1 MSLISISMLLS
12 HKDVTKGLRQLQ
24 KWVLYSQGESNI
36 PQDMNTPSSNW
47 REQSS
52 EETSSNPIKRK
63 QELEIL
69 YVESFI
75 EYIGFIVPQLFI
87 SNNNLLY
94 MVFYNILT
102 CKYESSMFHFNGQR
116 AHINIVCPTH
126 PQLPLSTYLISPSLL
141 LFAWIPKQTEL
152 GSKWSRCFYQSQ

>member
-63 QELEIL
+63 QNHDPCRIL
-69 YVESFI
+69 HRIYWFL
-75 EYIGFIVPQLFI
+75 VPQLFI
-87 SNNNLLY
+87 SNNNILH

-102 CKYESSMFHFNGQR
+102 LQIWKLHVPFQWSMGTHK
-116 AHINIVCPTH
+116 HSLSHPSTITPINIFNP
-126 PQLPLSTYLISPSLL
+126 PSLL

>member
-1 MSLISISMLLS
+1 MGAYAGMSLISISMLLS

-47 REQSS
+47 REQRS

-69 YVESFI
+69 YSVLCRILHRIYWFYSPPTVYFKQQHTA
-75 EYIGFIVPQLFI
+75 YG
-87 SNNNLLY
+87 LL
-94 MVFYNILT
+94 
-102 CKYESSMFHFNGQR
+102 
-116 AHINIVCPTH
+116 
-126 PQLPLSTYLISPSLL
+126 
-141 LFAWIPKQTEL
+141 
-152 GSKWSRCFYQSQ
+152 

>member
-1 MSLISISMLLS
+1 MGAYAGMSLISISMLLS

-69 YVESFI
+69 YVESSI
-75 EYIGFIVPQLFI
+75 EYLGFIVPQLFI
-87 SNNNLLY
+87 SNNNILH

-102 CKYESSMFHFNGQR
+102 LQIWKLHVQFQSHKHSLSHPSTITP
-116 AHINIVCPTH
+116 INIFNP
-126 PQLPLSTYLISPSLL
+126 PLSAPLCLDS
-141 LFAWIPKQTEL
+141 
-152 GSKWSRCFYQSQ
+152 

>member
-1 MSLISISMLLS
+1 MGAYAGMSLISISMLLS
-12 HKDVTKGLRQLQ
+12 HKDVTTGLRQLQ
-24 KWVLYSQGESNI
+24 KWVPYSQGESNI

-69 YVESFI
+69 YVESSI
-75 EYIGFIVPQLFI
+75 EYLGFIVPQLFI
-87 SNNNLLY
+87 SNNNILH

-102 CKYESSMFHFNGQR
+102 LQ
-116 AHINIVCPTH
+116 I
-126 PQLPLSTYLISPSLL
+126 
-141 LFAWIPKQTEL
+141 
-152 GSKWSRCFYQSQ
+152 

>member
-1 MSLISISMLLS
+1 MGAYAGISLISISMLLS

-69 YVESFI
+69 YVESSI

-87 SNNNLLY
+87 SNNNILH

-102 CKYESSMFHFNGQR
+102 LQ
-116 AHINIVCPTH
+116 I
-126 PQLPLSTYLISPSLL
+126 
-141 LFAWIPKQTEL
+141 
-152 GSKWSRCFYQSQ
+152 

>member
-1 MSLISISMLLS
+1 MGAYAGMSLISISMLLS
-12 HKDVTKGLRQLQ
+12 HKDVTTGLRQLQ

-36 PQDMNTPSSNW
+36 PQDMNTVPSSNW

-69 YVESFI
+69 YVE
-75 EYIGFIVPQLFI
+75 YIGFIVPQLFI

-102 CKYESSMFHFNGQR
+102 LQ
-116 AHINIVCPTH
+116 I
-126 PQLPLSTYLISPSLL
+126 
-141 LFAWIPKQTEL
+141 
-152 GSKWSRCFYQSQ
+152 

>member
-1 MSLISISMLLS
+1 MGAYAGMSLISISMLLS

-36 PQDMNTPSSNW
+36 PQDMNTVPSSNW

-69 YVESFI
+69 YVESSI
-75 EYIGFIVPQLFI
+75 EYIGFIVPPTVYFKQQYTAYG
-87 SNNNLLY
+87 LL
-94 MVFYNILT
+94 
-102 CKYESSMFHFNGQR
+102 
-116 AHINIVCPTH
+116 
-126 PQLPLSTYLISPSLL
+126 
-141 LFAWIPKQTEL
+141 
-152 GSKWSRCFYQSQ
+152 

>member
-1 MSLISISMLLS
+1 MGAYAGMSLISISMLLS
-12 HKDVTKGLRQLQ
+12 HKDITKGLRQLQ

-69 YVESFI
+69 YVESSI
-75 EYIGFIVPQLFI
+75 EYIGFIVPPTVYFKQQLTVYG
-87 SNNNLLY
+87 LL
-94 MVFYNILT
+94 
-102 CKYESSMFHFNGQR
+102 
-116 AHINIVCPTH
+116 
-126 PQLPLSTYLISPSLL
+126 
-141 LFAWIPKQTEL
+141 
-152 GSKWSRCFYQSQ
+152 